1 MVRETPLAE
10 GKRAVTAVQTPQD
23 SAPHCDLLLR
33 GAVVVTVDD
42 DHRVIERGSIAI
54 VGDRIA
60 AVGTANELGAWT
72 ATRVVE
78 CDGRIVMPGLIDC
91 HNHLFQALVRGL
103 GEGLPIWPWLREF
116 MWPYAIAIAPADAK
130 AAVALAA
137 AEAARAGT
145 TTVVDHHYA
154 PTDGETVLA
163 VAGIIES
170 TGLRGA
176 VARGILGRKTAVAD
190 ARGLPDDLYRYSA
203 EDELAITAE
212 CMRER
217 PPGSKV
223 AVWPGPLNLAYLDRE
238 LLSSSVHLARA
249 LGAKWHTHC
258 SEAKGD
264 PSSYLDAYGIRPVNW
279 LREEGLL
286 DADATLAHSIWI
298 DDEEISSIGD
308 AGACVAHNPISNG
321 YMASGVMPW
330 RRLDEAGAVIGIG
343 SDGPSAG
350 HRQDLFEAMKY
361 TLFAQRLAAADPTEM
376 RCEQALAMATR
387 EGARLVGVDAGVIA
401 PGKLADLV
409 VIGVGAPSMRPLV
422 RPVAAVVYTARSS
435 DVEMTISGGRI
446 VVENGHCTLVDEQE
460 LAAKAQEAADRLLS
474 RTGLEALR
482 KGWSGAR

>member
-1 MVRETPLAE
+1 MSADPTGLA
-10 GKRAVTAVQTPQD
+10 
-23 SAPHCDLLLR
+23 APRCDLLLR
-33 GAVVVTVDD
+33 DAVIVTVDE
-42 DHRVIERGSIAI
+42 HRRVIDRGSIAI
-54 VGDRIA
+54 SGERIA
-60 AVGTANELGAWT
+60 AVGAADELRTWQ

-116 MWPYAIAIAPADAK
+116 MWPYAIAISPEDAK

-137 AEAARAGT
+137 AEAVRAGT

-154 PTDGETVLA
+154 PTDSGTVLD
-163 VAGIIES
+163 VAQIIES

-176 VARGILGRKTAVAD
+176 VARGILGRKTAVAE

-203 EDELAITAE
+203 EDELSITAE
-212 CMRER
+212 CMQER

-223 AVWPGPLNLAYLDRE
+223 AIWPGPLNLAYLDQG
-238 LLSSSVHLARA
+238 LLDSSVQLARS

-258 SEAKGD
+258 SEGKGD
-264 PSSYLDAYGIRPVNW
+264 PPSYLDAYGIRPVNW
-279 LREEGLL
+279 LRDEGLL
-286 DADATLAHSIWI
+286 DRDATLAHSIWI
-298 DDEEISSIGD
+298 DEEEIASIGA

-361 TLFAQRLAAADPTEM
+361 TLFTQRLAAGDPTEM
-376 RCEQALAMATR
+376 RCEQALEMATR
-387 EGARLVGVDAGVIA
+387 DGARLVGIDAGVIA

-409 VIGVGAPSMRPLV
+409 VIGRDTPSMQPLV
-422 RPVAAVVYTARSS
+422 RPLAAVVYTARSS
-435 DVEMTISGGRI
+435 DVEMTISGGQV
-446 VVENGHCTLVDEQE
+446 VVENGHCTLVDEDE

-474 RTGLEALR
+474 RTGLETLR
-482 KGWSGAR
+482 KGWSGAG